1 MKGSRLKD
9 ANDAKEDQQTS
20 KQTPKMANKVG
31 EKTVNKTDCKK
42 VNTLKHIRSQWEKVM
57 LDIFTIMD
65 WVMF

>member
-1 MKGSRLKD
+1 MQNTGEVLE
-9 ANDAKEDQQTS
+9 EDKQTS
-20 KQTPKMANKVG
+20 KKMPKMANKVG
-31 EKTVNKTDCKK
+31 EKTKQNTLLKK